1 MKITFT
7 PHSKLWED
15 LIPAP
20 IPSKSTMPEWYKKQS
35 LLISGQKQYAAF
47 DQTPNTTVKGCSP
60 FADSFCMGYMWCAPV
75 DIQIE
80 KIYDGLNF
88 GFNFT
93 WRTDGEFISFHSP
106 EQIGSMPASYDG
118 ERNVCK
124 WAFDYGITTPPGYS
138 TLFTHPLNRHELP
151 FRTFSGVVDTD
162 TYTSPV
168 QFPFQLLDLK
178 DQFTII
184 EKGTPLVQMI
194 PIKRERWDS
203 DQSEFNELETKKM
216 NFEYF
221 AKIYRAY
228 KTRHWSRKE
237 YY

>member
-1 MKITFT
+1 MEIIFT

-15 LIPAP
+15 LIPPPVSA
-20 IPSKSTMPEWYKKQS
+20 KSSMPEWYKKQS
-35 LLISGQKQYAAF
+35 LLMWNGEQYASIGGA
-47 DQTPNTTVKGCSP
+47 PNTTVKGCSP
-60 FADSFCMGYMWCAPV
+60 FGDSFSMGYVWCAPV
-75 DIQIE
+75 DIQIQ
-80 KIYDGLNF
+80 KTFNGLNF
-88 GFNFT
+88 EFNFT
-93 WRTDGEFISFHSP
+93 WRTDGEFISFYSP
-106 EQIGSMPASYDG
+106 DQIGSIPATYDG

-124 WAFDYGITTPPGYS
+124 WSFEYGIQTPPGYS
-138 TLFTHPLNRHELP
+138 TLFTHPLNRHEFP

-162 TYTSPV
+162 TYVSPI

-178 DQFTII
+178 DEFTII
-184 EKGTPLVQMI
+184 EKGTPLVQMV

-203 DQSEFNELETKKM
+203 KKSKFDELKTKKM

-221 AKIYRAY
+221 SKIYRAY